1 MWLIV
6 GLVCGLPNN
15 FSPNQVDGCNFMY
28 HTILKQT
35 EEACTVQILK
45 TKEDFPIPDGAYWSD
60 LKCVKLHKGKLL

>member
-15 FSPNQVDGCNFMY
+15 FTANQADGCNFMY

-45 TKEDFPIPDGAYWSD
+45 TKEDFPMPDGAYWSD
-60 LKCVKLHKGKLL
+60 LKCVELLKGELL